1 VTASRAGSRARGL
14 LALVTLAVVVVGLPV
29 ALLRLGGSPIPARLP
44 SFPHVLRVLARRD
57 SGALFLGAVRDVAWL
72 AWASFAGAVLAEA
85 QAAMRGRQ
93 ARRLSLAVLQGAAA
107 RLVAVASLTFGG
119 PAVIVL
125 AATPALAS
133 TVHAPARHGRT
144 GHADDPRFSGSQR
157 TVMVRPGD
165 CLWTIAQ
172 RYLGAGDRYGEIVR
186 LNLGR
191 DVGAGELLT
200 DPSLIL
206 PGWHLLLPN
215 SGQPGSGR
223 HSSSQPGSG
232 QPNSARH
239 SSGQHSPNKH
249 AGHSSSDPQF
259 ASPHAAAGRRQ
270 QDPTW
275 NAGSTPGSSAPGD
288 HGTSGTSGVQQAP
301 GSGHG
306 AERDADQQ
314 DVIDQVVLFS
324 VGMLAGSAVAS
335 LDRLRHRQ
343 RQHRRRGRRIPLP
356 AGPESIAMERKLR
369 AARPVAPPATLRD
382 ALTLLSDGV
391 AANGDPLPPIA
402 GLHLT
407 SGTVE
412 VLLSAPAGGPP
423 PAPFTIA
430 PAREAMCWTADLEWP
445 DSRPEPPAP
454 GEAGDLLPGLFTA
467 GATDAG
473 GYLLLDLEAM
483 RVTCC
488 DGPDELT
495 DRLLV
500 TAATELASSRWSSW
514 YELVLVG
521 CAELGALGRAEQCDD
536 MDEALD
542 RLASRA
548 SAVARR
554 LRGDGHADV
563 RTRRMEDPDDE
574 DWGLMLLVSR
584 VPPTREQMARLLDLT
599 DGPGGLA
606 ALVAGDTQTEDGNL
620 APALFRLERD
630 ASNPGGMVAIVTLAY
645 LGPDHHITVWPQT
658 LTVGEYQALAG
669 ALATAADEVDVGAG
683 DAPYDRLNEPPPL
696 RLAAAPVWMAEA
708 DGFSRTVAGPDAGLD
723 PAGLDPPGLDPPG
736 LDPPGLDP
744 VGLDPPDLIRPDR
757 DSYQPERAW
766 RHDAARPL
774 LLPRHAA
781 SGIAVKTLGPL
792 EIVGTAEPLGPQQA
806 ELVLALA
813 LNAASGLSNSALCT
827 MLGADADHPKPADAV
842 RQLITR
848 TRRRLGQPAG
858 DQDYIVHLG
867 NGIYVPHE
875 DVRLDWDQFRTLTAH
890 GFGERSVRD
899 LRAAMAL
906 VRGQPLAD
914 CYHWWIDVALVET
927 IRAEV
932 VDAADLLAELELAT
946 CDSQAA
952 CRAARSGLA
961 AEPAAE
967 QLWRALMRAEHAQGN
982 PAGVAAAWTGCLDA
996 IDEIAPGAAPHP
1008 DTERLYA
1015 ELTGQH
1021 RLAAGLR

>member
-1 VTASRAGSRARGL
+1 V
-14 LALVTLAVVVVGLPV
+14 
-29 ALLRLGGSPIPARLP
+29 
-44 SFPHVLRVLARRD
+44 
-57 SGALFLGAVRDVAWL
+57 
-72 AWASFAGAVLAEA
+72 
-85 QAAMRGRQ
+85 
-93 ARRLSLAVLQGAAA
+93 
-107 RLVAVASLTFGG
+107 
-119 PAVIVL
+119 
-125 AATPALAS
+125 
-133 TVHAPARHGRT
+133 
-144 GHADDPRFSGSQR
+144 
-157 TVMVRPGD
+157 
-165 CLWTIAQ
+165 
-172 RYLGAGDRYGEIVR
+172 
-186 LNLGR
+186 
-191 DVGAGELLT
+191 
-200 DPSLIL
+200 
-206 PGWHLLLPN
+206 
-215 SGQPGSGR
+215 
-223 HSSSQPGSG
+223 
-232 QPNSARH
+232 
-239 SSGQHSPNKH
+239 
-249 AGHSSSDPQF
+249 
-259 ASPHAAAGRRQ
+259 
-270 QDPTW
+270 
-275 NAGSTPGSSAPGD
+275 
-288 HGTSGTSGVQQAP
+288 
-301 GSGHG
+301 
-306 AERDADQQ
+306 
-314 DVIDQVVLFS
+314 
-324 VGMLAGSAVAS
+324 
-335 LDRLRHRQ
+335 
-343 RQHRRRGRRIPLP
+343 
-356 AGPESIAMERKLR
+356 
-369 AARPVAPPATLRD
+369 
-382 ALTLLSDGV
+382 LTLLSDGV

-430 PAREAMCWTADLEWP
+430 PAREAMCWTADLGWP
-445 DSRPEPPAP
+445 DCRPEPPAP

-548 SAVARR
+548 AAVAKR
-554 LRGDGHADV
+554 LRGDSQADV

-606 ALVAGDTQTEDGNL
+606 ALVAGDTQTEDGSL

-630 ASNPGGMVAIVTLAY
+630 ASNPGGMVARVTLAY
-645 LGPDHHITVWPQT
+645 LGPDQHITVWPQT

-669 ALATAADEVDVGAG
+669 AFSTAADEVDVGVG

-696 RLAAAPVWMAEA
+696 RLAAAPALMAEA
-708 DGFSRTVAGPDAGLD
+708 DGFPRMVAGPDAGLD
-723 PAGLDPPGLDPPG
+723 P
-736 LDPPGLDP
+736 
-744 VGLDPPDLIRPDR
+744 PDLVQPDR
-757 DSYQPERAW
+757 DSYQPQRAW

-774 LLPRHAA
+774 RLPRHAA
-781 SGIAVKTLGPL
+781 RGIAVKTMGPL
-792 EIVGTAEPLGPQQA
+792 EIVGTAEPLAPQQA

-932 VDAADLLAELELAT
+932 VDAADLLAELELTAG
-946 CDSQAA
+946 DSRAA

-996 IDEIAPGAAPHP
+996 IDEIAPGAEPHP
-1008 DTERLYA
+1008 DTERLYT

-1021 RLAAGLR
+1021 RLAAGRR

>member
-1 VTASRAGSRARGL
+1 VTVRRAGSRARGV
-14 LALVTLAVVVVGLPV
+14 LALITLAVVVVGLPA

-44 SFPHVLRVLARRD
+44 SLHHIQQVLVERD
-57 SGALFLGAVRDVAWL
+57 SGALFLGVVRDVAWL
-72 AWASFAGAVLAEA
+72 AWACFALAVVAEA
-85 QAAMRGRQ
+85 QAALRGRQ
-93 ARRLSLAVLQGAAA
+93 PRRLPLAGLQGAAA
-107 RLVAVASLTFGG
+107 RLVAVASLTFGA
-119 PAVIVL
+119 PAAIAL
-125 AATPALAS
+125 AAAPALAS
-133 TVHAPARHGRT
+133 TVHAAGPHGQA
-144 GHADDPRFSGSQR
+144 GDADDPRSGGSLR
-157 TVMVRPGD
+157 TVMVRRGD

-191 DVGAGELLT
+191 DVGAGEVLT
-200 DPSLIL
+200 DPSLIQ
-206 PGWHLLLPN
+206 PGWHLLLPAG
-215 SGQPGSGR
+215 SAEASTPGQPGPHLPRS
-223 HSSSQPGSG
+223 HQPGSHQRG
-232 QPNSARH
+232 PHQ
-239 SSGQHSPNKH
+239 H
-249 AGHSSSDPQF
+249 AGHPSADPHY
-259 ASPHAAAGRRQ
+259 ASPHAAAGRGQ

-275 NAGSTPGSSAPGD
+275 NEGSAAGGSAAGDRGTDGTTSVPRAAGSE
-288 HGTSGTSGVQQAP
+288 
-301 GSGHG
+301 HG
-306 AERDADQQ
+306 AERTADQH
-314 DVIDQVVLFS
+314 DGIDQVILFT
-324 VGMLAGSAVAS
+324 VGMLAGSALAS

-343 RQHRRRGRRIPLP
+343 RQHRRRGRRIKLP
-356 AGPESIAMERKLR
+356 AEPEGIALERKLR
-369 AARPVAPPATLRD
+369 AARPVASPASLRD
-382 ALTLLSDGV
+382 ALTRLSAGV
-391 AANGDPLPPIA
+391 AAKGDPLPPIA

-407 SGTVE
+407 SGTIE
-412 VLLSAPAGGPP
+412 VLLSAPAVGAP

-430 PAREAMCWTADLEWP
+430 PARAAMCWTADLGWP
-445 DSRPEPPAP
+445 AGVPGPLAP

-500 TAATELASSRWSSW
+500 TAATELASSRWSGW
-514 YELVLVG
+514 YELILVG
-521 CAELGALGRAEQCDD
+521 CAELGVLGRAEQCDD

-542 RLASRA
+542 LLASRA
-548 SAVARR
+548 AAVAKR
-554 LRGDGHADV
+554 LDGDVGGRADV
-563 RTRRMEDPDDE
+563 RTRRIEDPDDE

-584 VPPTREQMARLLDLT
+584 VPPTPGQMARLLDLT

-606 ALVAGDTQTEDGNL
+606 ALVAGDTQTEDGKL

-630 ASNPGGMVAIVTLAY
+630 PGNPGGMVANVTLAY
-645 LGPDHHITVWPQT
+645 LGPDHQITVWPQT
-658 LTVGEYQALAG
+658 LTAGEYEALAG
-669 ALATAADEVDVGAG
+669 LFATAADQADVGVDA
-683 DAPYDRLNEPPPL
+683 APYDRLTEPPPL
-696 RLAAAPVWMAEA
+696 RLAAAPVPMPGT
-708 DGFSRTVAGPDAGLD
+708 DGFPRRPTAGPDAGLD
-723 PAGLDPPGLDPPG
+723 PPDF
-736 LDPPGLDP
+736 
-744 VGLDPPDLIRPDR
+744 DPPDLDPYR
-757 DSYQPERAW
+757 PERAW

-774 LLPRHAA
+774 RLPRHAA
-781 SGIAVKTLGPL
+781 SGIVVKILGQP
-792 EIVGTAEPLGPQQA
+792 EIAGTAEPLAPQQS
-806 ELVLALA
+806 ELLLALA
-813 LNAASGLSNSALCT
+813 LNAASGLSNSALCA

-875 DVRLDWDQFRTLTAH
+875 DVRLDWDQFRALTAD

-906 VRGQPLAD
+906 VRGQPLAG

-927 IRAEV
+927 IRAEI
-932 VDAADLLAELELAT
+932 VDAADLLAELELAAG
-946 CDSQAA
+946 DFSAA
-952 CRAARSGLA
+952 CRAARSGLS

-967 QLWRALMRAEHAQGN
+967 QLWRALMRAEHALGN

-996 IDEIAPGAAPHP
+996 IDEIAPGAEPHP